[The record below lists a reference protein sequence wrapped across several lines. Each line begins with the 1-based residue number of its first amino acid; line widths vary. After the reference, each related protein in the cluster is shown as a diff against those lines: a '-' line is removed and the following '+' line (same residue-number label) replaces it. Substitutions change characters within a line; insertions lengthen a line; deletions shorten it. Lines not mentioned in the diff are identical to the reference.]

1 MEHTPPKVLCTK
13 GTMPQAI
20 TSPRGKNVTIIGGGY
35 AAGNHIPPY
44 CIFPGKRWN
53 EELLKGTS
61 PGTKG
66 EMGES
71 GWSIASSFMKYLQ
84 NHFIKFISRSQ
95 SVEHLIIFD
104 GHRSHVS
111 LSLTDWGKE
120 HDI

>member
-1 MEHTPPKVLCTK
+1 MYQRDNATGNNLTK
-13 GTMPQAI
+13 RQKCNYHW
-20 TSPRGKNVTIIGGGY
+20 RGY

-71 GWSIASSFMKYLQ
+71 GWSIASSFMNYLQ